1 MRLSW
6 AQKLRR
12 STSVDIACDIYP
24 ESLDLS
30 KSIQIKKGVDVQLNF
45 DNDTEFSSDFARI
58 FLRKNEKKPY
68 LLSVLGR

>member
-1 MRLSW
+1 M
-6 AQKLRR
+6 
-12 STSVDIACDIYP
+12 DIACDIYP
-24 ESLDLS
+24 ESLDLN

-45 DNDTEFSSDFARI
+45 DNDTEFSSDFATI

>member
-30 KSIQIKKGVDVQLNF
+30 KSIQIKKGVDAQLNF
-45 DNDTEFSSDFARI
+45 DNDTEFSSDFATI
-58 FLRKNEKKPY
+58 FLRKNEKKPV
-68 LLSVLGR
+68 SFIRTW

>member
-1 MRLSW
+1 M
-6 AQKLRR
+6 
-12 STSVDIACDIYP
+12 DIACDIYP

-45 DNDTEFSSDFARI
+45 DNDTEFSSDFATI

>member
-45 DNDTEFSSDFARI
+45 DNDTEFSSDFATI